1 MNGLKFWKTHLK
13 SFFYLENLKTV
24 FFVCY
29 LVWKPKARN
38 NMTWKSLEKKFD
50 EKKLLSDMLW
60 NDKYRASEEKTAKND
75 KNREKK

>member
-1 MNGLKFWKTHLK
+1 VEKIIKYSLFLRQCKV
-13 SFFYLENLKTV
+13 YQ
-24 FFVCY
+24 
-29 LVWKPKARN
+29 PARS
-38 NMTWKSLEKKFD
+38 KKGRKEQKKKKKKKKKFD